1 MAELIVKRRKVG
13 GGPSK
18 KTAPRWVEHCA
29 HSQRLCEGLL
39 DLNLALI
46 SFTSSR
52 ATLSST
58 TRTRLSMCRQKVA

>member
-1 MAELIVKRRKVG
+1 MVKRRNVG

-29 HSQRLCEGLL
+29 HSQRLCDGLL

-46 SFTSSR
+46 SLTSSR
-52 ATLSST
+52 VTLSYT
-58 TRTRLSMCRQKVA
+58 TLTLLSMCLQKVA